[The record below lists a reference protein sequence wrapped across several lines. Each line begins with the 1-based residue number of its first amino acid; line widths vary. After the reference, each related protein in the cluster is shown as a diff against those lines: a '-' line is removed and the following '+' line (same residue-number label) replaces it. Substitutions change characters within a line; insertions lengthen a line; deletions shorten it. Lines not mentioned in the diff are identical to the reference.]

1 MGGAQ
6 KKTSK
11 TDFEGWRLWAVG
23 LMAMAMLVP
32 VTMPVAVLRGLVHD
46 RFAVS
51 EFQTSLFM
59 SVNMIGAVL
68 SAPLVGAL
76 GDRLRSRRRLVV
88 WATLCDAALFW
99 AMTLPSSFGV
109 FMALRFVEGAAHI
122 LALSSLLAVLA
133 DSPGRRGRLM
143 GMAGAGIT
151 FGIAIGAPLGGALGR
166 SDPLIPLYAGGGL
179 LVLLAVAAAAVLP
192 ERPPRAHR
200 ASLRELWRLISLD
213 KALAA
218 PLTFAFIDRFT
229 TGFFTTTFSLYMRRV
244 FELSPPEIGMLI
256 ACFMLPF
263 SLLSYPVGRL
273 ADRFSRTAL
282 MCGGSLVYGLGTLT
296 LGWWSA
302 DGLPFLMAMLGTTAA
317 VMFVP
322 SLIMTTDL
330 SQPETKA
337 TAMGGFN
344 AAGALGF
351 LVGPAVG
358 GWVSQSVALGQGW
371 QAGYQAA
378 FVVAGASEV
387 LCVLIAL
394 PVLLRLRRAGR
405 TT

>member
-1 MGGAQ
+1 VEREATQ
-6 KKTSK
+6 NQ
-11 TDFEGWRLWAVG
+11 FEGWRLWAVG
-23 LMAMAMLVP
+23 LMAMTMLVP
-32 VTMPVAVLRGLVHD
+32 VTMPVAVLRSLVHD

-51 EFQTSLFM
+51 ELQTSLFM
-59 SVNMIGAVL
+59 SVNMVGAVL

-88 WATLCDAALFW
+88 WATLADAALFW
-99 AMTLPSSFGV
+99 AMTQPASFGV
-109 FMALRFVEGAAHI
+109 FMALRFLEGAAHI

-166 SDPLIPLYAGGGL
+166 DNPLIPLYAGGGL
-179 LVLLAVAAAAVLP
+179 LVLVAAAAAAILP
-192 ERPPRAHR
+192 EPPRRANR

-218 PLTFAFIDRFT
+218 PLAFAFIDRFT

-273 ADRFSRTAL
+273 ADRVSRTAL
-282 MCGGSLVYGLGTLT
+282 MCGGSLIYGVGTAS
-296 LGWWSA
+296 LGWWGA
-302 DGLPFLMAMLGTTAA
+302 DGLPLLMAMLGTTAA

-322 SLIMTTDL
+322 SLVMTTDL
-330 SQPETKA
+330 SRPETKA

-351 LVGPAVG
+351 LIGPAVG
-358 GWVSQSVALGQGW
+358 GWVSQSVALGRGW
-371 QAGYQAA
+371 QTGYQAA
-378 FVVAGASEV
+378 FVVAGVSEV

>member
-1 MGGAQ
+1 MSGAH
-6 KKTSK
+6 KETSNIE
-11 TDFEGWRLWAVG
+11 FEGWRLWAVG
-23 LMAMAMLVP
+23 LMAMTMLVP
-32 VTMPVAVLRGLVHD
+32 VTMPVAVLRSLVHD

-51 EFQTSLFM
+51 ELQTSLFM

-88 WATLCDAALFW
+88 WATLSDAALFW

-109 FMALRFVEGAAHI
+109 FMALRFFEGAAHI
-122 LALSSLLAVLA
+122 LALSSLLALLA

-151 FGIAIGAPLGGALGR
+151 FGIAIGAPLGGSLGR

-179 LVLLAVAAAAVLP
+179 LVLVAVAASALLP
-192 ERPPRAHR
+192 EPPRRAHR
-200 ASLRELWRLISLD
+200 ASLREVWRLISLD
-213 KALAA
+213 RALAA
-218 PLTFAFIDRFT
+218 PLAFAFIDRFT

-273 ADRFSRTAL
+273 ADRLSRTAL
-282 MCGGSLVYGLGTLT
+282 MCGGSLIYGVGTAT

-302 DGLPFLMAMLGTTAA
+302 DRLPLLMAMLGTTAA

-330 SQPETKA
+330 SRPETKA

-371 QAGYQAA
+371 QAGYQTA

-394 PVLLRLRRAGR
+394 PFLLRLRREGR